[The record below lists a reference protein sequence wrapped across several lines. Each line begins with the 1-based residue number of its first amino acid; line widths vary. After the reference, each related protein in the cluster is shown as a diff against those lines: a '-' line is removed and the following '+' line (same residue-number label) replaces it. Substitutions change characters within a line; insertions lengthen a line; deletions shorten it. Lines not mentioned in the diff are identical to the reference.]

1 MKIVHLSDL
10 HIGRSVSGVPMIEE
24 QRMVLFGQIIPEVRK
39 SGAGAVI
46 IAGDVFDRANP
57 AADAITLF
65 DDFLAGL
72 AMLETKPEIF
82 IISGNH
88 DSAERI
94 AYGSRIM
101 ERSGI
106 HLSPVYDGNVKP
118 VTLRDEH
125 GEIDF
130 YMLPFVRKST
140 VRYFF
145 PEEKID
151 SENDA
156 IAAAVRAM
164 KVNPDRRNVC
174 VAHQFVTGASVSGA
188 EESNVGGLDAVNP
201 IVFSQFDYVAL
212 GHIHRP
218 QTVAAGIRYC
228 GSPLKYSFAELDHS
242 KSITVVDL
250 AGKGDVRIS
259 EIPLVPVNDW
269 YDIRGTFAEI
279 TAKEYI
285 EAHPELAEGYL
296 RVTLTDENDIPNG
309 YRSLQAL
316 FHNMLEMHYDNS
328 RTRAMGITSETG
340 GASNK
345 SDEEIIRELFELQNG
360 RQMNEEEINYIRKT
374 ICGQ

>member
-1 MKIVHLSDL
+1 M
-10 HIGRSVSGVPMIEE
+10 PMIEE

-164 KVNPDRRNVC
+164 KVNPDRRSVC

-201 IVFSQFDYVAL
+201 TVFSQFDYVAL

>member
-1 MKIVHLSDL
+1 M
-10 HIGRSVSGVPMIEE
+10 
-24 QRMVLFGQIIPEVRK
+24 
-39 SGAGAVI
+39 
-46 IAGDVFDRANP
+46 N
-57 AADAITLF
+57 
-65 DDFLAGL
+65 
-72 AMLETKPEIF
+72 
-82 IISGNH
+82 
-88 DSAERI
+88 
-94 AYGSRIM
+94 
-101 ERSGI
+101 
-106 HLSPVYDGNVKP
+106 
-118 VTLRDEH
+118 
-125 GEIDF
+125 
-130 YMLPFVRKST
+130 
-140 VRYFF
+140 
-145 PEEKID
+145 
-151 SENDA
+151 
-156 IAAAVRAM
+156 
-164 KVNPDRRNVC
+164 VNPDRRNVC

-201 IVFSQFDYVAL
+201 TVFSQFDYVAL

-250 AGKGDVRIS
+250 AGNGDVRIS

>member
-1 MKIVHLSDL
+1 MKIIHLSDL
-10 HIGRSVSGVPMIEE
+10 HIGRTVSGVPMIEE
-24 QRMVLFGQIIPEVRK
+24 QRRILLERIIPAVKE

-57 AADAITLF
+57 AADAISLF
-65 DDFLAGL
+65 DDFLAEL
-72 AMLETKPEIF
+72 AMLETRPEVF

-101 ERSGI
+101 DRSGI
-106 HLSPVYDGNVKP
+106 HLSPVYDGNVTP
-118 VTLRDEH
+118 ITLSDEY

-145 PEEKID
+145 PDEEIN
-151 SENDA
+151 SENDSV
-156 IAAAVRAM
+156 AVAVKAM
-164 KVNPDRRNVC
+164 NVAPDRRNVC
-174 VAHQFVTGASVSGA
+174 VAHQFVTGASISGA

-201 IVFSQFDYVAL
+201 EVFSQFDYVAL

-218 QTVAAGIRYC
+218 QAIAAGIRYC
-228 GSPLKYSFAELDHS
+228 GSPLKYSFSELDHK

-250 AGKGDVRIS
+250 AGKGDVKVA

-269 YDIRGTFAEI
+269 YDVRGTFAEI
-279 TAKEYI
+279 TSKEYI
-285 EAHPELAEGYL
+285 EDHPKLAEGYL

-316 FHNMLEMHYDNS
+316 FHNMLELHYDNA
-328 RTRAMGITSETG
+328 RTRAMGITSETAG
-340 GASNK
+340 TSNK

-360 RQMNEEEINYIRKT
+360 RSMNEEEINYIKGI

>member
-145 PEEKID
+145 PEEEID

-218 QTVAAGIRYC
+218 QT
-228 GSPLKYSFAELDHS
+228 L
-242 KSITVVDL
+242 
-250 AGKGDVRIS
+250 
-259 EIPLVPVNDW
+259 
-269 YDIRGTFAEI
+269 
-279 TAKEYI
+279 
-285 EAHPELAEGYL
+285 
-296 RVTLTDENDIPNG
+296 
-309 YRSLQAL
+309 SLI
-316 FHNMLEMHYDNS
+316 H
-328 RTRAMGITSETG
+328 I
-340 GASNK
+340 
-345 SDEEIIRELFELQNG
+345 
-360 RQMNEEEINYIRKT
+360 
-374 ICGQ
+374 